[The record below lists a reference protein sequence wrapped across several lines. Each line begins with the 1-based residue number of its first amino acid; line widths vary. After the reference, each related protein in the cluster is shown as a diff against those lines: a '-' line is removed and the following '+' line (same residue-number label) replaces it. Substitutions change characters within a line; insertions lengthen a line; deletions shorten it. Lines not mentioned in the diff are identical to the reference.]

1 MSDPIVKTAILV
13 LLEIL
18 ILLFLGYLGTRVHRV
33 IKTGQIEDYVN
44 RLLASSGGYMISSDG
59 IGEFQTVDRKKTPI
73 RFYINLFLVLVLCT
87 LVIATGIS
95 LPYID
100 EQL

>member
-18 ILLFLGYLGTRVHRV
+18 ILLFLVYLGTRVHRV

-59 IGEFQTVDRKKTPI
+59 IGKFQTVDQKKTPI

-95 LPYID
+95 LPYIYQ
-100 EQL
+100 QL

>member
-18 ILLFLGYLGTRVHRV
+18 ILLFLWYLGTRVFRV
-33 IKTGQIEDYVN
+33 IKSGQIDDYFN

-59 IGEFQTVDRKKTPI
+59 IGKFQPLERKKTPI
-73 RFYINLFLVLVLCT
+73 RFYINLFLVLVLCA
-87 LVIATGIS
+87 LVIATGIC
-95 LPYID
+95 LPYLF
-100 EQL
+100 QRL

>member
-59 IGEFQTVDRKKTPI
+59 IGNSRQLIEKTPI

-95 LPYID
+95 LPYIYQ
-100 EQL
+100 QL